1 MSVSVLRRCAPPTL
15 VLGDR
20 LLDAV
25 EAAYRTPGRVYHGID
40 HIEEVA
46 AEFEGVAASVGW
58 NEPADVFL
66 AVLFHDAIYVPGAHD
81 NEKRSAALARDA
93 VAEHLPSGGIDVA
106 RVVELIERTAKHGDA
121 GDVDRDM
128 ALFLD
133 CDMAILGAPPARFDA
148 YDRAIASEYS
158 AIPADAFAAGR
169 RAFLTRLL
177 QSPRIFLSDH
187 FHTKLDAA
195 ARANLARALKRT
207 AR

>member
-1 MSVSVLRRCAPPTL
+1 MSASVLRRCAPEAL
-15 VLGDR
+15 VIGDR
-20 LLDAV
+20 LLAAV
-25 EAAYRTPGRVYHGID
+25 ETAYLTPGRVYHGLH

-46 AEFEGVAASVGW
+46 AEFEGVTASVGW
-58 NEPADVFL
+58 ERPDEVFL
-66 AVLFHDAIYVPGAHD
+66 AVLFHDAVYVPGAHD
-81 NEKRSAALARDA
+81 NEKRSAELAREA
-93 VAEHLPSGGIDVA
+93 IAEHLPNRGIDVA
-106 RVVELIERTAKHGDA
+106 RVALLIERTARHGNA

-148 YDRAIASEYS
+148 YDRAIAAEYS

-187 FHTKLDAA
+187 FHARLDGA
-195 ARANLARALKRT
+195 ARANLARALNAA